1 MMIDRFPVYIKTMQS
16 CSSMLT
22 PAHKVF
28 RDRMTKKCMQFHVTS
43 PKQTKCKVKNIAI
56 SSDPNSPFHCHACI
70 FFSLFHHFFFMICD
84 WGSPSFLCR
93 RIFSVFSW
101 PSIYVS
107 YWFTVI
113 CEILKNDKF
122 EFAIFNLCRNFRES
136 WLGFIFYF
144 FEIRDQKQPPPLF
157 FVSFRLWKRCS
168 KCLPLNCHYHQI
180 GFALKQVVP
189 VSY

>member
-70 FFSLFHHFFFMICD
+70 FFSLFHHFFS
-84 WGSPSFLCR
+84 W
-93 RIFSVFSW
+93 SVIGVVRVSSAVVFFIFSW

-113 CEILKNDKF
+113 CEILKNGKF
-122 EFAIFNLCRNFRES
+122 SFPIFNLCRNFRES
-136 WLGFIFYF
+136 WFRFFLIFWDSWS
-144 FEIRDQKQPPPLF
+144 ETPPPLF
-157 FVSFRLWKRCS
+157 F
-168 KCLPLNCHYHQI
+168 
-180 GFALKQVVP
+180 
-189 VSY
+189 